1 MRRRDIYWSLFHKSE
16 KRQIDDL
23 RTDYIEVV
31 YEVVPEKDRAEWM
44 VWRDGFRS
52 WKPLEDFPQ
61 LLVSLRQAGQVHG
74 PSVPAPAPAASA
86 AAASATNAD
95 SAASSKS
102 SASAKP
108 ATTVQDRL
116 ARQGS
121 LEDSVDFDLIDHE
134 ELGDRDMRYQKKW
147 EFRIITTGK
156 PIVNQTIDI
165 SNRGV
170 NLKDPLPRGLPRYF
184 NAELVVGKDV
194 IGLVCSELPGKNGA
208 PSSRVRIEVNHQ
220 PNVLQSALIS
230 HD

>member
-1 MRRRDIYWSLFHKSE
+1 MRRRDIYWSLFNKSE

-31 YEVVPEKDRAEWM
+31 YEVIPEKDRAEWM

-52 WKPLEDFPQ
+52 WKPLDDFPQ
-61 LLVSLRQAGQVHG
+61 LLVSLRQAGQVNG
-74 PSVPAPAPAASA
+74 PSVPAPSPSA
-86 AAASATNAD
+86 AAPTSKAD
-95 SAASSKS
+95 SAVTK
-102 SASAKP
+102 KP
-108 ATTVQDRL
+108 ATTIQDRL

-121 LEDSVDFDLIDHE
+121 LDESVDFDLIDHA

-156 PIVNQTIDI
+156 PILNQTVDI

-170 NLKDPLPRGLPRYF
+170 NLKDPLPKGLPRYF
-184 NAELVVGKDV
+184 NAELVVGKEV
-194 IGLVCSELPGKNGA
+194 IGLVCSELPGKDGA